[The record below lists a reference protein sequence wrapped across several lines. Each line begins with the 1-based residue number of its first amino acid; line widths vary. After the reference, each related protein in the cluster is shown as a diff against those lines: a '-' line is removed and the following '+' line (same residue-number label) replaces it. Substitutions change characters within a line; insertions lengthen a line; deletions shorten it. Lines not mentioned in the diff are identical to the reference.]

1 MPDEVVLTLSQTTGL
16 PMVSL
21 RGPWRNEYTRYFAS
35 DDYAALEL
43 NGELG
48 FSGGDLEFL
57 VSLPSLRE
65 LVVISGVVSDRGV
78 RHCVELTHLALT
90 TASADVVDFS
100 EFARLQNVYLGE
112 LKGKESILSLRGL
125 ESLYLYGYPD
135 QDLRPLDRLAK
146 LRRLQLGPA
155 RRLITLDGLER
166 LTTLTLLG
174 IYHAPQL
181 RSIDLVSAAALL
193 EELELDGCRA
203 VSDVSAV
210 GNLRSLRRLL
220 LVNCG
225 RISSLR
231 PLHNC
236 PQLETVLFYG
246 TTNVA
251 DGDLSVLD
259 SLSEISFQ
267 NRRHYNRRRESLPGW
282 E

>member
-35 DDYAALEL
+35 DDYVALEL
-43 NGELG
+43 NDELG

-166 LTTLTLLG
+166 LTALTLLG

-181 RSIDLVSAAALL
+181 RSIDLISAAALL
-193 EELELDGCRA
+193 EELELYGCRA
-203 VSDVSAV
+203 VSDVSPSGICAPCD
-210 GNLRSLRRLL
+210 GF
-220 LVNCG
+220 
-225 RISSLR
+225 SS
-231 PLHNC
+231 
-236 PQLETVLFYG
+236 
-246 TTNVA
+246 
-251 DGDLSVLD
+251 
-259 SLSEISFQ
+259 
-267 NRRHYNRRRESLPGW
+267 
-282 E
+282 